1 MPKEYKDKFTL
12 DGRVRKVPGVSVAKV
27 KAVQGLQE
35 RHLAGDKIA
44 TATLHEVLTTSD
56 AMFNYA
62 HLATLNFL
70 PLYDEAP
77 RTWRQVADTRTVPDF
92 KPATLWTIQ
101 RSWTDGDG
109 ESNVIGA
116 HGEAP
121 TVPEGM
127 PYPYAYITGV
137 SDQSAKITKKGFKTD
152 WTLES
157 RINDGLGVLDEL
169 PRMMLEASLDTEESE
184 VWTPLS
190 TAGVALAGGS
200 IPSSSTAVPAN
211 APLSRDALIRAT
223 IELGDREIAGR
234 KIQVRGGLNLL
245 VPVGVGVAANFIL
258 NQTLLG
264 FESQGTPN
272 YIYQINGGYNPLGNI
287 TVIETEFLTGTQWK
301 LLPKPGATRRPVAQR
316 LELRGYAS
324 PQLFVENAQG
334 SYVGGGAVSPFEGS
348 FDTDS
353 ITLKL
358 RQFGGGVVWDSG
370 LAIVTSTGAGS

>member
-200 IPSSSTAVPAN
+200 IPSSSTGVPAN